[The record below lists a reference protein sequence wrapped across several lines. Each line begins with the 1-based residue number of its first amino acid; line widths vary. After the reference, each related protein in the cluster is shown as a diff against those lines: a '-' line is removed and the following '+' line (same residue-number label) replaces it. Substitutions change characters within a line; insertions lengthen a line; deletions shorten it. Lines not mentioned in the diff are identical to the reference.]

1 MESGYQFKEQLAG
14 FQRTPPM
21 LMRSSVKQFAESNHA
36 RNARR
41 ETGQGEKE
49 TVLFGNQGANRLK
62 YVE

>member
-1 MESGYQFKEQLAG
+1 
-14 FQRTPPM
+14 M